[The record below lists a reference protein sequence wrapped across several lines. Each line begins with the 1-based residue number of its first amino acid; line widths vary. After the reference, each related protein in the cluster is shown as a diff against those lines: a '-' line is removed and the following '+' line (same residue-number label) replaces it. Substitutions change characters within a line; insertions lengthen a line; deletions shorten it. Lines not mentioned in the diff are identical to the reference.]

1 MKKTP
6 PEFAYLVCE
15 FTGGVFGLK
24 TRVHYPEEIKW
35 KVVEMKKD
43 GYSNWTIMENF
54 GIKNVSQIKTWMKWY
69 RTGQTYHFQQPVGE
83 QYSYGKGPKALNEL
97 EQLRLENK
105 QLKTKLLIWGKYLE
119 IERS

>member
-1 MKKTP
+1 M
-6 PEFAYLVCE
+6 
-15 FTGGVFGLK
+15 
-24 TRVHYPEEIKW
+24 
-35 KVVEMKKD
+35 D
-43 GYSNWTIMENF
+43 NF

>member
-1 MKKTP
+1 M
-6 PEFAYLVCE
+6 
-15 FTGGVFGLK
+15 K

-35 KVVEMKKD
+35 KVIEMKKD
-43 GYSNWTIMENF
+43 GYSNRTIMEKF

-69 RTGQTYHFQQPVGE
+69 RTGQTYRFQQPVGK
-83 QYSYGKGPKALNEL
+83 QYFYGKGSKELNEL